1 MPLNNTDI
9 AASVT
14 RALAEDIGTGDIT
27 ARLIPEQA
35 TAQATVISRETAVLS
50 GRPWFDE
57 VFRQL
62 DARVQIDWQVSDGD
76 HILPNQTLCELH
88 GPARALLSGERTAL
102 NFLQTLSGTATL
114 TARYVDAIRGTRAKV
129 LDTRKTLPGLR
140 TAQKYAVTCGGGHNH
155 RMGLYDAVLIKE
167 NHIAVAGSVAAAL
180 AQARAMDGESAGR
193 EAVSERGL
201 IHWTNTGAVLRAA
214 EIEVENIDQLRA
226 ALSAGATRI
235 LLDNFDLEA
244 LNAAVRE
251 TSGRATLEASG
262 GVTLDNIRAIAQSGV
277 DFISVGSLTKHVH
290 AIDLSLRFLPH

>member
-1 MPLNNTDI
+1 MPLDAAGIT
-9 AASVT
+9 ASVMH
-14 RALAEDIGTGDIT
+14 ALAEDIGGGDIT
-27 ARLIPEQA
+27 AGLIPEQA
-35 TAQATVISRETAVLS
+35 TAQAAVISREAAVLC

-62 DARVQIDWQVSDGD
+62 DARVQIDWRARDGD
-76 HILPNQTLCELH
+76 RLHPNQVLCELH

-114 TARYVDAIRGTRAKV
+114 TARYVDAVRGARAKV

-140 TAQKYAVTCGGGHNH
+140 GAQKYAVTCGGGHNH

-167 NHIAVAGSVAAAL
+167 NHIAAAGSVTAAL
-180 AQARAMDGESAGR
+180 AQARAMV
-193 EAVSERGL
+193 AVGVQ
-201 IHWTNTGAVLRAA
+201 I
-214 EIEVENIDQLRA
+214 EIEVENFDQLRA

-235 LLDNFDLEA
+235 LLDNFEIEA

-251 TSGRATLEASG
+251 TAGRATLEASG

-277 DFISVGSLTKHVH
+277 DYISVGGLTKHVL
-290 AIDLSLRFLPH
+290 AIDLSLRFLPR

>member
-1 MPLNNTDI
+1 
-9 AASVT
+9 
-14 RALAEDIGTGDIT
+14 
-27 ARLIPEQA
+27 
-35 TAQATVISRETAVLS
+35 
-50 GRPWFDE
+50 
-57 VFRQL
+57 
-62 DARVQIDWQVSDGD
+62 VSDGD

-277 DFISVGSLTKHVH
+277 DFISVGSLTKHVR